1 MALCAYWH
9 KVGIIVQSRSR
20 GPEAPLEVGVV
31 GSSWEVDLFQYP
43 WDSVVVCVMVCVV
56 DKNIMLP

>member
-9 KVGIIVQSRSR
+9 KVGIFVQSRAR

-31 GSSWEVDLFQYP
+31 GSSWEVGLFQYP
-43 WDSVVVCVMVCVV
+43 RDSVVVCVTVCVV